1 MIKGG
6 VKKTD
11 KFNFKAILPELCSFI
26 IPVFIVVFAFAGL
39 GIYPGGKSLLLTY
52 DLRAQLL
59 ALYGYLSNGGPGY
72 DTLFHSMSGGL
83 GGGFFGTAA
92 LYLSPFD
99 FIYSFVPLKSL
110 PDAIYF
116 MIIIKIGL
124 CGLFCSLF
132 LKKNGKFVL
141 SDLWVVILSCCYAL
155 MSYNIMYFM
164 SPMWYDEVMFLP
176 ILALLLEKIISGK
189 KSPAFIL
196 LMTFCIV
203 SDYYIA
209 YMNVIALI
217 IYFVFRL
224 VEEGFGFKES
234 LKRFST
240 FALSGFLSA
249 GMSMFVILPV
259 YMDFARGKF
268 SEGSSADGDLIKNS
282 LLDVIMSFR
291 SQSYSGLDYNA
302 SPNIFCGTVVLALVL
317 IWLFYG
323 KKNIK
328 TRVAGLLIILFY
340 FASFIFGP
348 LDRAWHGFRDPVCF
362 SVRYAFT
369 YCFFMICFAI
379 RGIDSLKN
387 SRIKISK
394 SNLGLVS
401 GVLALFTII
410 ELYVNGSFIVAKIGT
425 ESGYTFRDEY
435 ERYCDVAENL
445 IPYEELYSNASY
457 GRLVTSFNCSAF
469 DGALYGYDGLAR
481 FTSSYNLNLHEFFR
495 KIGIGSLYHTLSE
508 KGITP
513 PSAGLINARYYIY
526 YWIDQSDHYYPIK
539 EYKGYRL
546 YENETALPFAYE
558 VNSVENPKEFTED
571 PYNNLNVVYSELFG
585 NGDGIDI
592 FMPVTYEYCE
602 PEEISLAD
610 EDNVLNTVSF
620 TPDKTGHYFFFV
632 EYKAEEEN
640 IDDEED
646 VAEHA
651 YNDIKPVYR
660 NYYFDGEKLGEY
672 GNKQYSYCVD
682 LGKLEV
688 GESHFLSLE
697 SSNSE
702 IGEIWLYYYND
713 EAYSDIYSS
722 VNGYGIKSI
731 DNHGIVL
738 SGSSI
743 DASQV
748 LVSLPFETGYKVYVD
763 GKEVEYASYRE
774 CLMVISVS
782 EGTHEIRIKYV
793 PNGLYV
799 GLIISSFSVFVF
811 LLFVLR
817 RVKQNPIG

>member
-6 VKKTD
+6 VKKPD
-11 KFNFKAILPELCSFI
+11 KATFRAVLPELCSFI
-26 IPVFIVVFAFAGL
+26 IPVIIVVLAFAGL

-83 GGGFFGTAA
+83 GGGFFGTAS

-99 FIYSFVPLKSL
+99 LIYSLVPLKYL

-124 CGLFCSLF
+124 CGLFCSVF
-132 LKKNGKFVL
+132 LKKNGKFVM

-234 LKRFST
+234 LKRFCT
-240 FALSGFLSA
+240 FAFSGILSA

-317 IWLFYG
+317 IWIFYG

-328 TRVAGLLIILFY
+328 SRVAGLLIILFY

-362 SVRYAFT
+362 SVRYAYTF
-369 YCFFMICFAI
+369 CFFMICFAV
-379 RGIDSLKN
+379 RGLNALKT
-387 SRIKISK
+387 SEIKISK
-394 SNLGLVS
+394 ANLGLVS
-401 GVLALFTII
+401 GIITLFTVI
-410 ELYVNGSFIVAKIGT
+410 ELYINGSFILAKIGT
-425 ESGYTFRDEY
+425 ESAYSFREEY
-435 ERYCDVAENL
+435 KRYCDIVVNL
-445 IPYEELYSNASY
+445 VPYDELSNPTSY
-457 GRLVTSFNCSAF
+457 GRIITSFNYSAY
-469 DGALYGYDGLAR
+469 DGALYGYDGLAK
-481 FTSSYNLNLHEFFR
+481 FTSSYNLNLHEFLR

-508 KGITP
+508 KGVTP
-513 PSAGLINARYYIY
+513 ASAGLVDARYFIS
-526 YWIDQSDHYYPIK
+526 WVDQSDLYDPVK
-539 EYKGYRL
+539 EYKGYTL
-546 YENETALPFAYE
+546 YQNPYALPFAYE
-558 VNSVENPKEFTED
+558 INELDDPEKFVED
-571 PYNNLNVVYSELFG
+571 PYSNMNTVYGELFG
-585 NGDGIDI
+585 EEGADFPEI
-592 FMPVTYEYCE
+592 FVAHPYSVLDNSV
-602 PEEISLAD
+602 IKLVD
-610 EDNVLNTVSF
+610 EDNTTKSILITADN
-620 TPDKTGHYFFFV
+620 PGHYYFFV
-632 EYKAEEEN
+632 EYKAEDEPDADYKPA
-640 IDDEED
+640 DD
-646 VAEHA
+646 A

-660 NYYFDGEKLGEY
+660 NYYLDGERVGEY

-682 LGKLEV
+682 LGSMAA
-688 GESHFLSLE
+688 GEEHVLTLE
-697 SSNSE
+697 SSNSV
-702 IGEIWLYYYND
+702 IGEVWLYYFD
-713 EAYSDIYSS
+713 EETYKGIASS
-722 VNGYGIKSI
+722 VNGFDIQSI
-731 DNHGIVL
+731 DKQGIVL
-738 SGSSI
+738 SGNVSE
-743 DASQV
+743 DTNV
-748 LVSLPFETGYKVYVD
+748 LVMLPYEDGYKVYVD
-763 GKEVEYASYRE
+763 GELTECKAYRDSI
-774 CLMVISVS
+774 MVVPLDV
-782 EGTHEIRIKYV
+782 GNHEIQIGYT
-793 PNGLYV
+793 PV
-799 GLIISSFSVFVF
+799 GIYAGFIVSSTSIL
-811 LLFVLR
+811 LLFFISLKEMLKNR
-817 RVKQNPIG
+817 